1 VHPEKESKVQGRFR
15 ANLFIGWLVLLTLH
29 LPDAHQTWNGLA
41 GGEPAFEGHALTI
54 RRDRLSMA
62 IRALVSLLPV
72 VVRRTVVDGSG
83 AIRDGVSGPCIPYFT
98 DFLWLPNTKIAD
110 VVIAARIRGS

>member
-1 VHPEKESKVQGRFR
+1 MLTKRGTGLQGGTC
-15 ANLFIGWLVLLTLH
+15 L
-29 LPDAHQTWNGLA
+29 
-41 GGEPAFEGHALTI
+41 EGHALTI

-62 IRALVSLLPV
+62 IRSLVSLLPV

-83 AIRDGVSGPCIPYFT
+83 VIRDGVSEPCIPYFT

-110 VVIAARIRGS
+110 VVIAARVRGS